1 MPHGKKIKKCLTFHH
16 LTIYNFSCHEIS
28 DLEYY
33 FNNNK
38 KIKF

>member
-1 MPHGKKIKKCLTFHH
+1 
-16 LTIYNFSCHEIS
+16 LTIYNFSCDEIS